1 MKLAEYPAW
10 TANIV
15 ALIMTFLTMGVSL
28 GWWGLSEG
36 QLGAVQSF
44 VEQAAPILI
53 VAYFA
58 IAAWWSQRK
67 SIPVARINRIGIQ
80 AAMKQAKM

>member
-1 MKLAEYPAW
+1 MKLTEYPAW

-28 GWWGLSEG
+28 GWWGLEDG
-36 QLGAVQSF
+36 QLTSIQAF
-44 VEQAAPILI
+44 VEQASPLLI

-58 IAAWWSQRK
+58 IAAWWTNRK
-67 SIPVARINRIGIQ
+67 SIAKKTIERVGVQ